1 MGLGFMVLAQS
12 FSLHGYAFVC
22 LSLCTCGTRL
32 MANTIKANNLSLS
45 LSLSLSL
52 HGAPFFYVMMY

>member
-12 FSLHGYAFVC
+12 FSLPGYAFVC

-45 LSLSLSL
+45 L

>member
-1 MGLGFMVLAQS
+1 MGLEFVVLAQS

-32 MANTIKANNLSLS
+32 MANTIKPNN
-45 LSLSLSL
+45 LSLSL
-52 HGAPFFYVMMY
+52 HGAHFFYVMIY